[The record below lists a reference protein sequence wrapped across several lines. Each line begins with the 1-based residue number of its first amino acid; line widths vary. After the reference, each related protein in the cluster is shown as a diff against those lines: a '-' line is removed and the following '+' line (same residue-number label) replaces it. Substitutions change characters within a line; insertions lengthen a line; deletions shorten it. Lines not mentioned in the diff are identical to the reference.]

1 MANTLTTNIAP
12 GTAPF
17 WVSVYKTFLEA
28 VNAIP
33 GFKDDFDRQLLPM
46 NSGTRGSWTQ
56 IINLAKVTAAL
67 TDEITNPTAKAAK
80 VRQLFADPVLWGDSV
95 EVSALAQGTTPD
107 NFEQQVTARLGDQA
121 GRSMHTQLGSVL
133 TGKLLAG
140 TSSGDVAGAY
150 HLIAGGGISGKTTI
164 VKGVVDT
171 STSSNTTTSLQDAGL
186 AGSADWCIG
195 ARIVFDDPT
204 TQNYGLCRI
213 AKAFS
218 NTDKNLYWTT
228 AINTAPVLGEKF
240 TLCGLQATDDTDM
253 TQGTHI
259 LKAIDFRRAAYYLR
273 KGKASKFGDGYFH
286 GGIDPGDVFY
296 IQNEGAGSASV
307 AGTFADIFKHT
318 DSAPYVKGDADITF
332 FGCKMKYMTE
342 PHTLDF
348 TAATRGDLKTDDTGA
363 LTCAYVV
370 GQGAA
375 GYAGFQNYADTRIIV
390 VNKPDK
396 TDPMGLKDIL
406 SWLTSYANLPINAQ
420 QAVVI
425 VGYGATIQ

>member
-1 MANTLTTNIAP
+1 MATTLTTNIAP

-17 WVSVYKTFLEA
+17 WVAVYKTFLEA

-33 GFKDDFDRQLLPM
+33 GFKDDFDRQLIPM

-67 TDEITNPTAKAAK
+67 SSETTNPTAKAAK

-107 NFEQQVTARLGDQA
+107 NFEQQVTRRLGDQA

-133 TGKLLAG
+133 TGKVLAG
-140 TSSGDVAGAY
+140 TASGDVAGAY
-150 HLIAGGGISGKTTI
+150 HLIAGGGISAKTTI
-164 VKGVVDT
+164 IKGVADSS
-171 STSSNTTTSLQDAGL
+171 STNSTTAYVDAGL
-186 AGSADWCIG
+186 AGSADWCVG

-204 TQNYGLCRI
+204 TQNYGLARI
-213 AKAFS
+213 IKAFDATS
-218 NTDKNLYWTT
+218 NIAHWTT
-228 AINTAPVLGEKF
+228 AINVAIATGEKA
-240 TLCGLQATDDTDM
+240 TICGLQATDDTLM
-253 TQGTHI
+253 TQGTNV

-273 KGKASKFGDGYFH
+273 TGKASKFGDGLFH
-286 GGIDPGDVFY
+286 GGIGPHEQFY
-296 IQNEGAGSASV
+296 LTNEGAGSAAT
-307 AGTFADIFKHT
+307 AGIFSDIFKYT
-318 DSAPYVKGDADITF
+318 SSAPYVTGKEGIVF
-332 FGCKMKYMTE
+332 YGCNMKYMTE
-342 PHTLDF
+342 PHTLDS
-348 TAATRGDLKTDDTGA
+348 TAATHGDLKTDDTGA
-363 LTCAYVV
+363 YTCSYVV

-375 GYAGFQNYADTRIIV
+375 GYAGFASYDDTRIIV

-420 QAVVI
+420 QAVII
-425 VGYGATIQ
+425 VGYGSTVQ